1 MPDTP
6 KLERNIRKELEDILF
21 PGIATPQAQRAALD
35 DFLSLAGPLVRPRL
49 ARVADRIGP
58 DLVPTRNILRG
69 IIGLIITSHVARFA
83 ANWDTPRYRAALI
96 ALSDFVGESDARLA
110 SLARAFAGRGDAAD
124 DKVRDA
130 FLEATG
136 IEMLAEADTEDLGAD
151 EGGDMPDPF
160 VTEDEVVVVGGAGD
174 TPDTGTDSSDTNS
187 NSDTSNEAD
196 TMPDQPPQ
204 NIFDAFTAN
213 FAFDAAKLP
222 RNLQYDTSGTTETLS
237 SGQRN
242 YIRGVEDAL
251 VKLGMGNKPGMRH
264 AVIGLLLADGTYD
277 PDDRAFYDNVR
288 KAVDE
293 LKSAASSSGEGIVV
307 GNDAFEA
314 SFSLRSDVFAA
325 AYGVLEPM
333 RPIFA
338 DAFGKVGRA
347 MVDLYD
353 TRPPGS
359 AGFAAATT
367 AKYNDVTLAGA
378 GGDGGGS
385 GIAFL
390 DLPPLS
396 GGGMEDQQIVPDNIR
411 AMSAIYV
418 VYQCE
423 QMMLFP
429 VVDRIVELFMAG
441 LLPMS
446 GDNLARKLDD
456 YYWDKDDR
464 VSPNGRAAQYTR
476 ALNAGGGNVG
486 RDVTANVEFNEL
498 LERVIFSTSE
508 YNRQQTVSE
517 MFETRGRRA
526 KATTGE
532 QVRKAVRDL
541 AANCTL
547 YGYAGTQ
554 FAAER
559 MGTQL
564 KRAMEILSLPRIK
577 QVYGVNSMWQV
588 IERVAQSE
596 FGTTVNIVKHRTLA
610 EEVRTILDIVAR
622 RSTIWSLSSGNKLFA
637 EHEDDTADL
646 SYADSMRMFQASQY
660 YLAVNGVQDDH
671 VAKMSQPAD
680 TPATPTIPGFGS
692 FGGQDMPA
700 MGGGNDVS
708 GQLRDMLAAGQTPSP
723 DQIRSMIGM

>member
-6 KLERNIRKELEDILF
+6 KLDRNIRKELEDILF
-21 PGIATPQAQRAALD
+21 PGVATPQAQRAALD
-35 DFLSLAGPLVRPRL
+35 DFLALAGPLVRPRL
-49 ARVADRIGP
+49 ARLAQKIGP
-58 DLVPTRNILRG
+58 DLVPTRNVLRG

-83 ANWDTPRYRAALI
+83 ANWDTPQYRAVMI
-96 ALSDFVGESDARLA
+96 RLSQFVGEDDARLA
-110 SLARAFAGRGDAAD
+110 ALARAFAGRGDDAD
-124 DKVRDA
+124 NKVRDT
-130 FLEATG
+130 FLAEAG
-136 IEMLAEADTEDLGAD
+136 IEMLAEADTDDLGAD
-151 EGGDMPDPF
+151 EGSDMPDPF
-160 VTEDEVVVVGGAGD
+160 VTEDEVIVVGSD
-174 TPDTGTDSSDTNS
+174 TTDSNSD
-187 NSDTSNEAD
+187 SDTSNEAD
-196 TMPDQPPQ
+196 TMPDQPSQ
-204 NIFDAFTAN
+204 DIFDQFTSQ
-213 FAFDAAKLP
+213 FAFDTAKLP
-222 RNLQYDTSGTTETLS
+222 RNLHYDTSGTTETLS
-237 SGQRN
+237 SGQRSFL
-242 YIRGVEDAL
+242 RGVEDAL
-251 VKLGMGNKPGMRH
+251 TKLGMGGKPGFRH
-264 AVIGLLLADGTYD
+264 AVVGLLLADGTYD
-277 PDDRAFYDNVR
+277 PDDRAFYDDVR
-288 KAVDE
+288 KVVDE

-325 AYGVLEPM
+325 AFDVLTPM
-333 RPIFA
+333 TPIFV
-338 DAFGKVGRA
+338 DAFAKVGRS
-347 MVDLYD
+347 MVELYD

-396 GGGMEDQQIVPDNIR
+396 GGGTDDQQIEPDNIR
-411 AMSAIYV
+411 AVSAIYV

-498 LERVIFSTSE
+498 LERVIFSTAE
-508 YNRQQTVSE
+508 YYRQQSVSE

-622 RSTIWSLSSGNKLFA
+622 RSNIWSLSSGNKLFS
-637 EHEDDTADL
+637 EHDDDIADL
-646 SYADSMRMFQASQY
+646 SFADSTRMFQAAQY

-671 VAKMSQPAD
+671 VARMSQPAD